1 MKRDNDLI
9 RNILLAIE
17 DCPDVPPNV
26 LRIESFLDF
35 CNEPAVISMHIELLK
50 EAGLVE
56 AHRILRSDKVK
67 GWEVERLTFSGY
79 EYLET
84 IRSAKVWRNVKERMK
99 AVGGATLEIIKAVAI
114 DEVKRELNL

>member
-9 RNILLAIE
+9 RNILLTIE

-50 EAGLVE
+50 EAGLGITP
-56 AHRILRSDKVK
+56 ACAGH
-67 GWEVERLTFSGY
+67 T
-79 EYLET
+79 
-84 IRSAKVWRNVKERMK
+84 RSARH
-99 AVGGATLEIIKAVAI
+99 
-114 DEVKRELNL
+114 

>member
-1 MKRDNDLI
+1 MKRDNELI

-17 DCPDVPPNV
+17 DCPDVSPNV